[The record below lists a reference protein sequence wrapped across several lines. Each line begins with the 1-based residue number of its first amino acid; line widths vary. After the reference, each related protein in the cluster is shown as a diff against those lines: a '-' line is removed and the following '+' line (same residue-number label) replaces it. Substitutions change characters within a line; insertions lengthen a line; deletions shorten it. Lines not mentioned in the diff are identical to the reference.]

1 MDFNEAK
8 LDNLLSKLREQKT
21 VLNDAEK
28 LTDDIMHEIRNNSQ
42 RQNSRFLI
50 VFRAVSS
57 AAAILLLGL
66 FLFQQNETNA
76 ASLSNTTSHLNEIK
90 INIDSLC
97 IQDQSN
103 NQINFL
109 ETYFCYMQQN
119 SIKNNLLKSLTQ
131 HLTN

>member
-1 MDFNEAK
+1 MDYNEDK
-8 LDNLLSKLREQKT
+8 LNNLLGKLREQKP

-50 VFRAVSS
+50 LLRAVSS

-66 FLFQQNETNA
+66 FLFQQNKSNA
-76 ASLSNTTSHLNEIK
+76 ASLTNTPTHLNVIK

-97 IQDQSN
+97 IQRQSN
-103 NQINFL
+103 NQIDLL
-109 ETYFCYMQQN
+109 ETYFCYIKQN
-119 SIKNNLLKSLTQ
+119 SIKNNLLKSFTQ
-131 HLTN
+131 PITN